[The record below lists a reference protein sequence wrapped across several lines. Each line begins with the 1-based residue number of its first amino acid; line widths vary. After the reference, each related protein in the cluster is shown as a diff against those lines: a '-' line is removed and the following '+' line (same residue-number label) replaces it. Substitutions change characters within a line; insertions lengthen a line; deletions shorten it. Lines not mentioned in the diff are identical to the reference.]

1 MSDPRMELS
10 ALSTSQVG
18 LASQRTFI
26 KRNRLPR
33 REIILAKFQL
43 IVSDPKSKTSKAA
56 SLEGTKAQGLVG
68 KSIGEEVDGKLLGLG
83 NVRLRI
89 TGGTG
94 KDGVPMRFDIQGA
107 ARKRA
112 LLSAGVGYRPSD
124 DGERQRKLIGGRG
137 ISEETLQIN
146 REIVSGDE
154 AVAEGAKSC
163 VLK

>member
-10 ALSTSQVG
+10 ALSTSQDG

-33 REIILAKFQL
+33 REIALAKFQL
-43 IVSDPKSKTSKAA
+43 IVSDPKTKTSKAA
-56 SLEGTKAQGLVG
+56 SLEGTKAQALVG
-68 KSIGEEVDGKLLGLG
+68 KSIGEEIDGKLLGLG
-83 NVRLRI
+83 NVKLRI
-89 TGGTG
+89 TGGTD

-124 DGERQRKLIGGRG
+124 DGERQRKLIRGRV
-137 ISEETLQIN
+137 ISEDTLQIN
-146 REIVSGDE
+146 SVIVTGSE
-154 AVAEGAKSC
+154 ASADVVKR
-163 VLK
+163 